1 MVTGE
6 GARGPG
12 APVLFSILESP
23 GHPNLSD
30 LYRRLG
36 LAEVRLPSQRKAVQA
51 LKRQPPD
58 FVVAEFFY
66 GFGNNY
72 AGANLSNLD
81 VFLASL
87 QKYAAHARV
96 IVLVDKAQ
104 RKYVDKLAERFPLH
118 AVLVQPV
125 RAADIEPFLSPN
137 PS

>member
-1 MVTGE
+1 M
-6 GARGPG
+6 P
-12 APVLFSILESP
+12 APVLFSIVESP

-36 LAEVRLPSQRKAVQA
+36 IREKRLPSQRKAMQA
-51 LKRQPPD
+51 LKGCKPD

-72 AGANLSNLD
+72 AGANVSNLD
-81 VFLASL
+81 TFLASL
-87 QKYAAHARV
+87 QKYAPQART

-104 RKYVDKLAERFPLH
+104 RPYVDRLAERFPLY

-125 RAADIEPFLSPN
+125 RPADLESLLGP
-137 PS
+137 